1 MRTRNG
7 FRSRFL
13 VCIVGAVLLVASD
26 AVASDPSGLP
36 QNAALVYYQACLFR
50 YLHLEPPAGFRGII
64 STTSESDSDPNK
76 TITSFVR
83 SPDYQF
89 LIELVTAA
97 SKLPQ
102 CDWGLVH
109 RPRQSVPTGVMAG
122 VRDLTYSLIVQAKV
136 SACDGQY
143 RAALENAL
151 TLRRIARHFGHETLN
166 MYIQA
171 ESTNA
176 RAFDLIRYV
185 LAKMPPDVET
195 LTWLEN
201 ELAAG
206 GEMEWRPSR
215 EILTKWI
222 DWEVQCLHAS
232 PDVLAGEIGH
242 PALRKKTEGLTQ
254 AQVME
259 RARQAWEEVFKSVLD
274 VLESERSPS
283 DKSRALGQLAM
294 KASLKMAGAE
304 AILEVWDGE
313 TPLPEEKELE
323 IKRLMLE
330 QRKNPAHDPMWLL
343 GYLQG
348 AVDFYSRYAHFPARV
363 HAVQAAIAVY
373 LIKAQTGQLPQ
384 ALPADLPKD
393 PYSDKDFE
401 YRVTERGFILRC
413 RGVFPTYGSSG
424 PNPEP
429 LQLEF
434 QVR

>member
-1 MRTRNG
+1 MGTSSSLESKR
-7 FRSRFL
+7 L
-13 VCIVGAVLLVASD
+13 VCILGAVVFAASGVAGE
-26 AVASDPSGLP
+26 APSGLP
-36 QNAALVYYQACLFR
+36 QNAALVYYQASLFR
-50 YLHLEPPAGFRGII
+50 HIYLKPPAGFDPSL
-64 STTSESDSDPNK
+64 STIGEPDSDPNK

-122 VRDLTYSLIVQAKV
+122 VRDLTYFLIVQAKV
-136 SACDGQY
+136 SACDGQF
-143 RAALENAL
+143 RAAFENAQ
-151 TLRRIARHFGHETLN
+151 TLRRIARHLGDQTLN

-176 RAFDLIRYV
+176 LAFNLIRYV

-206 GEMEWRPSR
+206 GEMERRPR
-215 EILTKWI
+215 ETLAKWI
-222 DWEVQCLHAS
+222 DWEVQCLQAS

-242 PALRKKTEGLTQ
+242 PALRKKTEGLTE

-259 RARQAWEEVFKSVLD
+259 RARRAWEEVFKSVLD

-294 KASLKMAGAE
+294 KASLKMAGLE

-313 TPLPEEKELE
+313 TPPPEEKEPE

-348 AVDFYSRYAHFPARV
+348 AVDSYSRYAHFHARV
-363 HAVQAAIAVY
+363 HAVRAAIAVY
-373 LIKAQTGQLPQ
+373 LIKARTGQLPQ
-384 ALPADLPKD
+384 TLPTGLPKD

-401 YRVTERGFILRC
+401 YQVTERGFILRC

-434 QVR
+434 QVK

>member
-1 MRTRNG
+1 MGTSSSFENKR
-7 FRSRFL
+7 L
-13 VCIVGAVLLVASD
+13 VCILGAVVLAASG
-26 AVASDPSGLP
+26 AAGEAPSGLP

-50 YLHLEPPAGFRGII
+50 HLYLKPPAGFDPSL
-64 STTSESDSDPNK
+64 STTAEPDSDPNK
-76 TITSFVR
+76 TITAFVR

-97 SKLPQ
+97 SRLPQ

-122 VRDLTYSLIVQAKV
+122 VRDLTYFLIVQAKV

-143 RAALENAL
+143 RAVLENAL
-151 TLRRIARHFGHETLN
+151 TLRRIARHLGHQTLN
-166 MYIQA
+166 MHIQA

-176 RAFDLIRYV
+176 LAFDLIRYV
-185 LAKMPPDVET
+185 LGKMPPDVET
-195 LTWLEN
+195 LTWLQQQ
-201 ELAAG
+201 LAAG
-206 GEMEWRPSR
+206 GEMEWRPR
-215 EILTKWI
+215 ETLPKWI
-222 DWEVQCLHAS
+222 DWEVQCLQAS

-242 PALRKKTEGLTQ
+242 PALRKKTEGLTE

-274 VLESERSPS
+274 VLESERSPF
-283 DKSRALGQLAM
+283 DKSHALGQLAM

-313 TPLPEEKELE
+313 TPPSEEKERE

-348 AVDFYSRYAHFPARV
+348 AVDSYSRYAHLRARV
-363 HAVQAAIAVY
+363 HAVRAAIAVY
-373 LIKAQTGQLPQ
+373 LIKAKTGQLPQ
-384 ALPADLPKD
+384 TLPADLPKD
-393 PYSDKDFE
+393 PYTGKDFE
-401 YRVTERGFILRC
+401 YYQATERWFILRC
-413 RGVFPTYGSSG
+413 RGVFAGQTLNG
-424 PNPEP
+424 EL
-429 LQLEF
+429 LQFEF
-434 QVR
+434 QVK